1 VEATFVGV
9 AEIYYKS
16 SGLGMPTVDVK
27 VKVEGQF
34 ISNYAIVWDSEDI
47 WQISDGII
55 TIPGNTMNA
64 ILNDLSRIRVIYD
77 GRTLSVT
84 DGGTWF

>member
-1 VEATFVGV
+1 MG
-9 AEIYYKS
+9 I
-16 SGLGMPTVDVK
+16 GMFTVDVK

-47 WQISDGII
+47 WQTSDGII

-64 ILNDLSRIRVIYD
+64 ILNDPSRIRVIYD